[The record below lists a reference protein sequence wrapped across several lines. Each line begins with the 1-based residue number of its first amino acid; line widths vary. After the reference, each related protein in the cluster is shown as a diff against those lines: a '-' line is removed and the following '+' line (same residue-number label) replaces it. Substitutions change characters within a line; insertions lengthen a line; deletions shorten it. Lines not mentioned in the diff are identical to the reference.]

1 MYHKIGMSGAAR
13 RALAKYGWDA
23 VPDTFYELYNT
34 DEPDLHVSQISL
46 VLPFCFEERPT
57 RVLLLRGVHL
67 AITRRMWNMARNPAD
82 PAPAWVILDTMG
94 YVIRW

>member
-1 MYHKIGMSGAAR
+1 MHHKIEMSGAAR
-13 RALAKYGWDA
+13 RALNKYGWET

-34 DEPDLHVSQISL
+34 DEPTLHVSQISL

-57 RVLLLRGVHL
+57 RILLLNGVHV
-67 AITRRMWNMARNPAD
+67 AITRRMWNMVWNKDD
-82 PAPAWVILDTMG
+82 PAAAWVILDTMG